1 MNTRT
6 AKGFILT
13 NPDTDG
19 LSGEGEREREEKR
32 CLIYFPCVIIRSYCK
47 LLNHVVH
54 LLLVVCLN
62 VLIMLFL
69 FVEVHHSL
77 IYCKMNLNFLICYDD
92 KLKQFLN

>member
-19 LSGEGEREREEKR
+19 LSGEREGKR
-32 CLIYFPCVIIRSYCK
+32 CLVYFPCVIIRSYCK
-47 LLNHVVH
+47 LLNNVVH

-77 IYCKMNLNFLICYDD
+77 IYCKNESELFDL
-92 KLKQFLN
+92 L